1 MKSNRLIRLI
11 AVLVF
16 SITSTLGAMH
26 ALAAESAVAYV
37 SNQDGGVSIIGLD
50 TLSVIGELTGGGGS
64 PRGIGVT
71 DDGKHVLTANRDSAD
86 LSVFDVATGK
96 LINSIPI
103 GQNPEFVRVRGNRAF
118 VTYEPSSKGGPPPKP
133 GEEEADDDDDEAKI
147 PAGIA
152 MVDIKNHKVIGTI
165 ISGPETEG
173 LEFSA
178 DGKQLIVTN
187 EGDDT
192 IRIYGLPKG
201 KHIKTIST
209 KKQGPR
215 PRGIK
220 ISPDGKTYAV
230 TLEYG
235 DKVMMLSKNFKPL
248 KVIQTGKTPY
258 GVAFDKDGKNLF
270 VAASREKQ
278 LQVFDAKTYASVKN
292 IDTGDRC
299 WHFTFTPDNSKIL
312 LACGK
317 SNEVIVIDA
326 QSLEVVKRI
335 DGLKM
340 PWGVVTY
347 PKALGSI
354 DAP

>member
-1 MKSNRLIRLI
+1 MKCNRPTRLFTALLFGVVSTI
-11 AVLVF
+11 SA
-16 SITSTLGAMH
+16 TSTSAV
-26 ALAAESAVAYV
+26 ESAVAYV
-37 SNQDGGVSIIGLD
+37 SNQDGGISIIGLD
-50 TLSVIGELTGGGGS
+50 TLTVVGELTGGGGS

-71 DDGKHVLTANRDSAD
+71 DDGKHVLTANRDSGD
-86 LSVFDVATGK
+86 ISVYDVATGK
-96 LINSIPI
+96 LIKSIPI

-133 GEEEADDDDDEAKI
+133 GEEEDDDDDEAKI

-152 MVDIKNHKVIGTI
+152 MVDLKTHKVIGTI
-165 ISGPETEG
+165 MSGPETEG

-178 DGKQLIVTN
+178 DGKQLLVTN

-192 IRIYGLPKG
+192 ITVYSLPKG
-201 KHIKTIST
+201 KLIKTINT

-235 DKVMMLSKNFKPL
+235 DKVMMLSKNFKLL

-270 VAASREKQ
+270 VAASRAKQ
-278 LQVFDAKTYASVKN
+278 LQVFDAKTYAPVKN
-292 IDTGDRC
+292 VDTGDRC

-326 QSLEVVKRI
+326 QSFEVVKRI